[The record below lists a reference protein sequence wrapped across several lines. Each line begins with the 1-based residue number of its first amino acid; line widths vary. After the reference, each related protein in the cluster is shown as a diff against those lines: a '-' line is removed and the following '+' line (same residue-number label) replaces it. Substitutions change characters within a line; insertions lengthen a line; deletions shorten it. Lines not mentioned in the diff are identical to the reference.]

1 MTNAACAVY
10 NYIRKIEM
18 QNFEQ
23 TKNQFLSG
31 EIEKKLIFLIS
42 RCEQASERKHIEK
55 YVFDWMKV
63 LGSRVK
69 ADSKDTM
76 FLWGRRNEE
85 ALKYIYSSN
94 HTLHKRRKRNKKEK

>member
-18 QNFEQ
+18 QDFEQ
-23 TKNQFLSG
+23 TKSQFLSG
-31 EIEKKLIFLIS
+31 EIKKELTFLVS
-42 RCEQASERKHIEK
+42 RCEQESERKYIEK

-69 ADSKDTM
+69 AGSKDTM
-76 FLWGRRNEE
+76 FLWGRRNEKV
-85 ALKYIYSSN
+85 LKHKYSLSY
-94 HTLHKRRKRNKKEK
+94 TFLKKHL